1 MQECLE
7 LLEDCHQTRLTGN
20 SEHALGVR
28 DEDDGLLVGRGRED
42 LSDDVGAQESD
53 ETLCRLFTMDGN
65 LTTLLPRL

>member
-20 SEHALGVR
+20 SKHSLGVR

-42 LSDDVGAQESD
+42 LGDDVGAQESD
-53 ETLCRLFTMDGN
+53 ETVLRLFAMDGN
-65 LTTLLPRL
+65 QSTLLP